1 MGDLAR
7 DTCGTM
13 FARQLNLPELLKK
26 KSFFLDP
33 EQLKKLLGVSRI
45 GEMINPY
52 LCSLETGKYSIKY

>member
-13 FARQLNLPELLKK
+13 FTRQLNLPELLKK

-33 EQLKKLLGVSRI
+33 EQLEKLLWVSRI
-45 GEMINPY
+45 GERTDPY
-52 LCSLETGKYSIKY
+52 LCSL